1 MSFAFFVLFLV
12 MSLFKMFPSCSVE
25 MLSNVPK
32 HKKAVMHLIEKIHVL
47 GKFCSDM
54 SYNVAGSQFN
64 SNESTIYIKGP

>member
-1 MSFAFFVLFLV
+1 MG
-12 MSLFKMFPSCSVE
+12 PRHNTE

-64 SNESTIYIKGP
+64 SNESTIYIK